1 MNTNER
7 DPVTLITR
15 SIIIIA
21 AILIVGSLYFLL
33 SSAPKNNLEIAKNSN
48 VQIGGAFTLIDQ
60 DGKEF
65 NSDSLNG
72 KYSLLYFGF
81 TFCPDICPDSLQK
94 VAQVL
99 DNLKSYNVP
108 LQPVFITLDPSRDT
122 PELLKKYVAYF
133 NPNFIALTGSEAQI
147 KHVANLFKVYYA
159 KVEGHNKDYMLDHS
173 AFIYLIDKSGK
184 YLAHFDTADKVDVIT
199 YKLTKILKADG
210 SL

>member
-94 VAQVL
+94 VARVL

-159 KVEGHNKDYMLDHS
+159 KVEGYNKDYMLDHS

-199 YKLTKILKADG
+199 YTLTKILKADG